1 MFGII
6 SPCSSVLQIMKN
18 FFQVSYFFL
27 LWSVWS
33 PFSPSGLHGH
43 VGSFV
48 IFETG
53 WGHFAQ
59 FTIAVA
65 NKDPKK
71 SKFSGEF
78 LSSNFACP
86 FLNMQTFELTSCR
99 YAAPVL
105 EEGA

>member
-6 SPCSSVLQIMKN
+6 SPCSCVLQIMKN
-18 FFQVSYFFL
+18 FFQVSIFL

-33 PFSPSGLHGH
+33 PFSLWMHGH
-43 VGSFV
+43 IGTFV

-59 FTIAVA
+59 FTITVA

-78 LSSNFACP
+78 VNSNLLAP
-86 FLNMQTFELTSCR
+86 FK
-99 YAAPVL
+99 YADI
-105 EEGA
+105 